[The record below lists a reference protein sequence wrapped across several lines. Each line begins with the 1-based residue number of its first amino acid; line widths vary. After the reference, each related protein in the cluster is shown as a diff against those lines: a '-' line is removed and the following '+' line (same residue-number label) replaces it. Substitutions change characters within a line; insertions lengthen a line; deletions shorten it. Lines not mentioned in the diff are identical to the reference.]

1 MAPSDTQSLK
11 NVTLLACLNRIIV
24 GLVGVAAPLFAMSL
38 NASTFEIGMAIDRI
52 GAKRV
57 FAVGSALGAIAFFL
71 VSRST
76 SPGGLILA
84 TAIASPAVP
93 MHFLS
98 IQSDFF
104 HHLRV
109 AGNRK
114 AGWMRAMQMGGSI
127 AVGPLLASVL
137 IHYLDYPAIYV
148 LVAASFALMLLL
160 ARKVLTGRADALA
173 RRAAHHD
180 RPIGE
185 QLKTL
190 FGHREIAETS
200 LISFASSGAATFYSA
215 FILVIAIEQFRISEE
230 AAAPL
235 ISGQGLS
242 YIGAVLPGRCAR
254 NLGTAYLLPGRLRRI
269 GSRAAARV
277 RRRITRPLAGRRRP
291 RPELGM
297 VAVANVVRHAA
308 VSSQLGRGNV
318 AGAGNPPAAIGS
330 WAGAFI
336 GGVLGGWI
344 GLQNV
349 FLVFIG
355 SFAVLSW
362 FEPPRAI
369 GSLLRDYLAQLL
381 EIPAPA
387 CRRLTAAA
395 FDTVENWPRKPLKRS
410 SPHTRIP
417 HENPHAPTQPVL
429 ALAGRSCGGTG

>member
-1 MAPSDTQSLK
+1 MADLDAQEQPHQLLK
-11 NVTLLACLNRIIV
+11 NFMLLAGLNGIIV

-38 NASTFEIGMAIDRI
+38 NASTFEIGMATGVLPLGIGFMSIPIGMAIDRI

-57 FAVGSALGAIAFFL
+57 FAVGSVLGAIAFFL

-76 SPGGLILA
+76 TPGGLILA

-104 HHLRV
+104 HHLSV

-127 AVGPLLASVL
+127 AIGPLLASLL

-148 LVAASFALMLLL
+148 MVAVSFASMLLL
-160 ARKVLTGRADALA
+160 ARRVLTGRADALA
-173 RRAAHHD
+173 RRSAHHD
-180 RPIGE
+180 RPVWE

-190 FGHREIAETS
+190 FSHREIAETS

-242 YIGAVLPGRCAR
+242 YIGALFF
-254 NLGTAYLLPGRLRRI
+254 LGGALETLGQRTYYRTAYAVSVAGLLLLGF
-269 GSRAAARV
+269 
-277 RRRITRPLAGRRRP
+277 AGGLSGLWLGAVVLGLG
-291 RPELGM
+291 LGM
-297 VAVANVVRHAA
+297 VAVANVVRQAA

-318 AGAGNPPAAIGS
+318 AGAGNPPAAIGA
-330 WAGAFI
+330 WAGALI
-336 GGVLGGWI
+336 GGVLGDWI

-362 FEPPRAI
+362 FELPRAI
-369 GSLLRDYLAQLL
+369 RNLLRDYLAQLF

-387 CRRLTAAA
+387 FRRLAAAA
-395 FDTVENWPRKPLKRS
+395 FDTVRK
-410 SPHTRIP
+410 
-417 HENPHAPTQPVL
+417 L
-429 ALAGRSCGGTG
+429 AAKTA